1 MLLPNKVKNKKE
13 MKQFVDTLTDD
24 LEKIVEK
31 RDAELRSEIQVVS
44 DINDL
49 GDLEK
54 LTQGEILYY
63 IQCLQTQIKEYNDL
77 IERCKLSYKN
87 MYTSNVIW
95 DAQKI
100 LNHWEIFNKHLE
112 ENPTLKEGWDALCMG
127 IKLTEDED

>member
-1 MLLPNKVKNKKE
+1 MLLPNNVKNKKE

-31 RDAELRSEIQVVS
+31 RDAELHSEIQVVS
-44 DINDL
+44 DINDQ

-54 LTQGEILYY
+54 LTQEEILYY

-77 IERCKLSYKN
+77 IEKCKLSYKN
-87 MYTSNVIW
+87 MHSSSVIW

-100 LNHWEIFNKHLE
+100 LNHWDTFNKHLE

-127 IKLTEDED
+127 IKLTEEDD